1 MGRRRGIEQ
10 DKALSNPVPR
20 PETAQNASY
29 CVSCGLA
36 KHPGSTC
43 YAASLIAARIRAEQ
57 EQPDSTLDAPQADDD
72 IPSSNTPDAVP
83 MSSNRQARHRLRNP
97 EWYRAYMRDYM
108 RAYRARGRA

>member
-1 MGRRRGIEQ
+1 MGRRRGLEQ
-10 DKALSNPVPR
+10 DKPLSNPSPQ

-57 EQPDSTLDAPQADDD
+57 EQPDSTLEHPAVDDD
-72 IPSSNTPDAVP
+72 TASPNTPDNSV
-83 MSSNRQARHRLRNP
+83 MSPNRRSKYRSAHKGEHRD
-97 EWYRAYMRDYM
+97 YMRSYM
-108 RAYRARGRA
+108 RAYRARGRT